1 MKKTRALWIALGIS
15 ALLAFCGCAPA
26 APLAQAVTEPPP
38 TEATEAPETTIP
50 ETQPPTTEP
59 PKDEVFTLSFVG
71 DLTLASDAR
80 LVGGPYSFSGQ
91 MNGDFSYPLKNVA
104 NYFLEDDLTLGN
116 LECVLQTGGVM
127 IKENGFSFKCDPS
140 YTEILT
146 LGGVDVLTLANNH
159 INDYG
164 RTGLDSTIAAL
175 EDADL
180 VGVQQNKNVLVTTDS
195 GLNVGVTA
203 FFFQTDLKTVEE
215 NVAELREKG
224 AEVIVA
230 LIHWGS
236 EGSYRVGTEQE
247 KQARGMIDAG
257 VDILCGSHPHVLQKL
272 EDYNGGA
279 IYYSLANFCFGG
291 NHYPSDMDTAI
302 IQQQVIRHP
311 DGTIELGERTI
322 IPCCVSSLSPRN
334 NFQPTPYP
342 EDHEAYQR
350 VLSKLEGSYQYNG
363 YLPKYPW

>member
-1 MKKTRALWIALGIS
+1 MKKTRALWIALGIF

-26 APLAQAVTEPPP
+26 APVAQAVTEPPP

-50 ETQPPTTEP
+50 ETQPATTEP

-80 LVGGPYSFSGQ
+80 LVGGPYSFTGQ

-247 KQARGMIDAG
+247 KQARAMIDAG

-342 EDHEAYQR
+342 KDHEAYQR